1 MRIETVSEAPDRAGR
16 YRVTLSDGVELK
28 LYPQTVADFC
38 LYKEK
43 ELTEQEY
50 ARLKQAAG
58 QMSAKMRAVRI
69 VAAGS
74 VSEGDLEARL
84 RHKGETPEDAKNAVQ
99 WMRELSLVDDLT
111 TAKQIVRRG
120 VARGYGINRLRQML
134 YEKRI
139 PRDLWDEA
147 LEDIPEPD
155 EDIMTFLRQRLGDQ
169 WDSRE
174 QKRAV
179 DALMRRGHTWQDIR
193 RCLSRLGASVEY
205 EPEE

>member
-1 MRIETVSEAPDRAGR
+1 MRVDSLSPSPDRVGR
-16 YRVTLSDGVELK
+16 YKVELSDGSFMK
-28 LYPQTVADFC
+28 LYPQTVAD
-38 LYKEK
+38 YGIYTGK
-43 ELTEQEY
+43 ELTPEEY
-50 ARLKQAAG
+50 AALKQGAG

-74 VSEGDLEARL
+74 VSQGDLEARL
-84 RHKGETPEDAKNAVQ
+84 RQKGETPEDAKEAVQ

-111 TAKQIVRRG
+111 TAKQVVRRG
-120 VARGYGINRLRQML
+120 VAKGYGINRLRQML

-139 PRDLWDEA
+139 PRELWDEA

-155 EDIMTFLRQRLGDQ
+155 EEILSFLRQRLGDR
-169 WDSRE
+169 WDSKE

-179 DALMRRGHTWQDIR
+179 DALLRRGHTWGDIR
-193 RCLSRLGASVEY
+193 RGLSRLGASVEY